1 MKSFEIRNFKGL
13 ESLLI
18 SDLPLSSGNQTF
30 NVLLYGEN
38 GVGKT
43 SFTEAIRLAKF
54 YTQLE
59 SQNIPANVMEPERS
73 FIRESWM
80 VRYMK
85 DRTQPDFT
93 IKVDDS
99 VFNST
104 SSTAPAITEG
114 VYIVDRIFL
123 QTTPQINL
131 NELITETSFTFNTS
145 KTDLLSNEI
154 IDMVINEVNY
164 KLKNDFKEEIQL
176 KRSQDNPK
184 IIAIHDL
191 LANEDHELNIHNRF
205 NEAKQNLIK
214 ILLILTY
221 VKLDKND
228 NDLIILDDI
237 VISLDV
243 TNRII
248 LIDYILKELTK
259 CQIIILTHS
268 FGLFNLISH
277 HLAATNKHTQWKSCS
292 LYNIN
297 GKHGITTYPI
307 IKEKKLSDKFKQE
320 LADTPDI
327 HSSDLENQVRQH
339 LEFLLHELAK
349 IMTIGSHEETKNIIA
364 KIESQPQNL
373 YFCIRDSQI
382 KTIYDLVTYIK
393 SIVSLGNPHK
403 TLVLL
408 KRAFNQ
414 YDSSNEITNIS
425 DIIKQVDSYQKV
437 VLHTGSHYQSGTLKP
452 ITRKELT
459 IAIDLIDRLEKIV
472 FQSNTKYPNGF

>member
-1 MKSFEIRNFKGL
+1 MKSIEIRNFKGL

-18 SDLPLSSGNQTF
+18 SDLPFSSGNQTF
-30 NVLLYGEN
+30 NVLIYGEN

-54 YTQLE
+54 YTHLE
-59 SQNIPANVMEPERS
+59 SKAITPNVVEPERS
-73 FIRESWM
+73 FIREAWM

-85 DRTQPDFT
+85 NKTLSDFS
-93 IKVDDS
+93 INIDGN
-99 VFNST
+99 VFNSSF
-104 SSTAPAITEG
+104 SSTPIITEG
-114 VYIVDRIFL
+114 VYIVDRTLL
-123 QTTPQINL
+123 QTTAQINL
-131 NELITETSFTFNTS
+131 DELITETNFTFHTS
-145 KTDLLSNEI
+145 KSVLLSNEI
-154 IDMVINEVNY
+154 TDMVINEVND
-164 KLKNDFKEEIQL
+164 KLRNDFKEEIKL
-176 KRSQDNPK
+176 KRSQNNPQ
-184 IIAIHDL
+184 IIVVHDL
-191 LANEDHELNIHNRF
+191 IANEAYEHNIHNRF

-228 NDLIILDDI
+228 LDLVVLDDI

-248 LIDYILKELTK
+248 LIDYILKELSK
-259 CQIIILTHS
+259 CQVIILTHS

-277 HLAATNKHTQWKSCS
+277 HISATNKNTQWQTCS

-297 GKHGITTYPI
+297 AKHGIINYPI
-307 IKEKKLSDKFKQE
+307 TKEKRLSDKFKKE
-320 LADTPDI
+320 LAATLDI
-327 HSSDLENQVRQH
+327 HSSDLGNQVRQH
-339 LEFLLHELAK
+339 LELLLHEFAK

-373 YFCIRDSQI
+373 YYCIKDSQI

-393 SIVSLGNPHK
+393 SIVNLGNPHK

-437 VLHTGSHYQSGTLKP
+437 VLHTSSHYQSGTLKP

-472 FQSNTKYPNGF
+472 FQSNTKYPNGI